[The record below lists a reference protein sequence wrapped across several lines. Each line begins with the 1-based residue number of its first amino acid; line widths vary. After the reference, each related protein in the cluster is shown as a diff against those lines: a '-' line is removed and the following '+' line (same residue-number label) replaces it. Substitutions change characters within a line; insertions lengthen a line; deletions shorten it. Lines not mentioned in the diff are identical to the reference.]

1 MPAGGPAPASG
12 EPSATAP
19 ALAARVGRGYA
30 LGGVATG
37 SFGTVPGLMLLPYLT
52 ERLGVPAALAGVIVF
67 APKAWDV
74 VLNPVAGRIS
84 DHSRHP
90 DGPRRPFL
98 LRAGLTLAVA
108 FALLFAGPASPQ
120 AVAAGWVAV
129 LFLACATAYAFF
141 QVPYVAMPAELTD
154 NPRERTRIMS
164 WRVAVLAL
172 AILVSGGLA
181 PMVRNVV
188 GPERGYA
195 AMGLFVAVL
204 IAVGA
209 LGAWWG
215 TRGAP
220 VRAVAAAEGGLRSQL
235 ALVAGNRDFRALIV
249 TFVVQALATGAM
261 LAGVDYVARQVL
273 RDPAAGS
280 LLFVCF
286 VAPAIVCTPLWDRL
300 AAATGKK
307 RGYAVSS
314 LVLAA
319 GALALL
325 GARVMPAALVYLA
338 VAVVGVGYAGAQML
352 PLSMLPDVAAADT
365 AVSGENR
372 VGVFTG
378 VWTAGETLGMALGPF
393 VFGLVLAAG
402 GYRSSTDSTVVQP
415 DSAVTAIVCGFS
427 VLPAA
432 LTLASLL
439 ALRGYRLVL
448 DPVATPDRDASARAQ
463 GGDPDRP

>member
-1 MPAGGPAPASG
+1 M
-12 EPSATAP
+12 
-19 ALAARVGRGYA
+19 RRGYA

-74 VLNPVAGRIS
+74 ILNPIAGRIS
-84 DHSRHP
+84 DHSTHP

-98 LRAGLTLAVA
+98 LRAGLALAVA

-120 AVAAGWVAV
+120 ALAAGWVAV

-154 NPRERTRIMS
+154 SPRERTRIMS
-164 WRVAVLAL
+164 LRVAVLAL
-172 AILVSGGLA
+172 AILISGGLA
-181 PMVRNVV
+181 PMVRMIV

-195 AMGLFVAVL
+195 VMGLFVAVL

-220 VRAVAAAEGGLRSQL
+220 VRAVAAAPGGLRSQL
-235 ALVAGNRDFRALIV
+235 ALVAGNPSFRALIL
-249 TFVVQALATGAM
+249 TFIVQALATGAM
-261 LAGVDYVARQVL
+261 LAGVDYVARHVL
-273 RDPAAGS
+273 RDPGAGS
-280 LLFVCF
+280 VLFVCF
-286 VAPAIVCTPLWDRL
+286 VAPAIVCTPLWERL
-300 AAATGKK
+300 AARLGK
-307 RGYAVSS
+307 RRADPAVS
-314 LVLAA
+314 LTL
-319 GALALL
+319 
-325 GARVMPAALVYLA
+325 
-338 VAVVGVGYAGAQML
+338 AVVGVGYAGAQML
-352 PLSMLPDVAAADT
+352 PLSMLPDVAAAD
-365 AVSGENR
+365 AAESGENR

-402 GYRSSTDSTVVQP
+402 GYVSSTDSTAAQP
-415 DSAVTAIVCGFS
+415 DSAVMAIVLGFS
-427 VLPAA
+427 VLPAL
-432 LTLASLL
+432 LTLASLFF
-439 ALRGYRLVL
+439 LRGYSPPMPRGF
-448 DPVATPDRDASARAQ
+448 ATYGPESEV
-463 GGDPDRP
+463 DRP

>member
-1 MPAGGPAPASG
+1 MSP
-12 EPSATAP
+12 PSLPQPSPPTPTALP
-19 ALAARVGRGYA
+19 ARVRRGYA

-74 VLNPVAGRIS
+74 ILNPIAGRIS
-84 DHSRHP
+84 DHSTHP

-98 LRAGLTLAVA
+98 LRAGLALAVA

-120 AVAAGWVAV
+120 ALAAGWVAV

-154 NPRERTRIMS
+154 SPRERTRIMS
-164 WRVAVLAL
+164 LRVAVLAL
-172 AILVSGGLA
+172 AILISGGLA
-181 PMVRNVV
+181 PMVRTMV

-195 AMGLFVAVL
+195 VMGLFVAVL

-215 TRGAP
+215 DPWRASAGRCGCARRSAQPIGA
-220 VRAVAAAEGGLRSQL
+220 RRKQSQL
-235 ALVAGNRDFRALIV
+235 PGADPHLHRPSSRD
-249 TFVVQALATGAM
+249 GAM
-261 LAGVDYVARQVL
+261 LAGVDYVARHVL
-273 RDPAAGS
+273 RDPGAGS
-280 LLFVCF
+280 VLFVCF
-286 VAPAIVCTPLWDRL
+286 VAPAIVCTPLWERL
-300 AAATGKK
+300 AARLGK
-307 RGYAVSS
+307 RRAYAAAS
-314 LVLAA
+314 LTLAA
-319 GALALL
+319 GAAALVA
-325 GARVMPAALVYLA
+325 ARVMPAALVYVA

-352 PLSMLPDVAAADT
+352 PLSMLPDVAAAD
-365 AVSGENR
+365 AAESGENR

-402 GYRSSTDSTVVQP
+402 GYVSSTDSTAAQP
-415 DSAVTAIVCGFS
+415 DSAVMAIVLGFS
-427 VLPAA
+427 VLPAL
-432 LTLASLL
+432 LTLASLFF
-439 ALRGYRLVL
+439 LRGYSPPMPRGF
-448 DPVATPDRDASARAQ
+448 ATYGPESEV
-463 GGDPDRP
+463 DRP